1 VSTPFTFCVF
11 MRKASKNYFKKNLP
25 FAIVYVIDIQ
35 IFICSPKIRGVAET
49 SLARF
54 LLLFD
59 YYSQPA
65 IYMKSIKSMALLA
78 ALASGYALSASA
90 ATITLSPYGDIDLFK
105 CIEAHAV
112 PDSGATVMLLG
123 VALAGLALMRRYLR
137 R

>member
-1 VSTPFTFCVF
+1 LALYTSLVF
-11 MRKASKNYFKKNLP
+11 NHLS
-25 FAIVYVIDIQ
+25 V
-35 IFICSPKIRGVAET
+35 SPKFHGVAET

-54 LLLFD
+54 LLFLTIT
-59 YYSQPA
+59 SQPA
-65 IYMKSIKSMALLA
+65 IYMKSIKSMALIT
-78 ALASGYALSASA
+78 ALGSGNALSASA

-105 CIEAHAV
+105 CIEDHAV

>member
-1 VSTPFTFCVF
+1 
-11 MRKASKNYFKKNLP
+11 
-25 FAIVYVIDIQ
+25 
-35 IFICSPKIRGVAET
+35 VAET

-54 LLLFD
+54 LLLLD

-65 IYMKSIKSMALLA
+65 IYMKSIKSMALIA
-78 ALASGYALSASA
+78 ALASAYPLSASA
-90 ATITLSPYGDIDLFK
+90 ATITLSPYGDIYLFK
-105 CIEAHAV
+105 CIEDHAV